1 MKKMFSMFSAI
12 VVSTF
17 LLIGNAMADYRLI
30 IPSPQG
36 TGTSIWG
43 QTVAAELEKYLGEK
57 IIVEHIKGAKGNLGL
72 NTFNEKYKGDK
83 KTIVLAHGGNA
94 DAWLI
99 EDVKWSFYDWDPVL
113 IQPYNITTTI
123 KKGFDWQNE
132 KLSLA
137 DCGGCVPETLAWA
150 VLKGWDNINFIR
162 KMSPGEAKQAWLR
175 GEFNYIREPVSR
187 HIKNTLPMVESGEA
201 VRLFNHGLFT
211 MKGFEEDPNWPDT
224 PSMTK
229 LYEETFGKKPSGDI
243 YDAYVLATV
252 WREGMQK
259 GLYMHKGA
267 NTKEVTKAFKKMMK
281 NKESRE
287 YLESKLGKYP
297 MYFGKDA
304 HKVLDSLYS
313 YVTKDSLKALVDFA
327 SEKMQWSTAV
337 YVESKAK

>member
-1 MKKMFSMFSAI
+1 MKKIINMFSAM
-12 VVSTF
+12 VVAS
-17 LLIGNAMADYRLI
+17 LITISSAMADYKLI

-43 QTVAAELEKYLGEK
+43 QTIAAELEKYLGER

-72 NTFNEKYKGDK
+72 MTFNDKYKGDK

-99 EDVKWSFYDWDPVL
+99 EDVKWSFYDWNPVL

-123 KKGFDWQNE
+123 KKDYDWQNNN
-132 KLSLA
+132 LSLA
-137 DCGGCVPETLAWA
+137 DCSGCVPETLAWA
-150 VLKGWDNINFIR
+150 ILKGWNNINFIR
-162 KMSPGEAKQAWLR
+162 KMSAGDAKQAWLR

-187 HIKNTLPMVESGEA
+187 HIKNTAPMVEEGKA
-201 VRLFNHGLFT
+201 IRLFNHGLFT
-211 MKGFEEDPNWPDT
+211 PEGFIEDPNWPDT
-224 PSMTK
+224 PSLTK
-229 LYEETFGKKPSGDI
+229 LYTDTFGKEPSGDI

-267 NTKEVTKAFKKMMK
+267 NTEEVTKAFKEMM
-281 NKESRE
+281 NNQESRE
-287 YLESKLGKYP
+287 YLESKLGQYP

-304 HKVLDSLYS
+304 HTILDRLYS
-313 YVTKDSLKALVDFA
+313 YVTKDSLKALVNFA

>member
-1 MKKMFSMFSAI
+1 MKKIINMFSAM
-12 VVSTF
+12 VVAS
-17 LLIGNAMADYRLI
+17 LITISSAMADYKLI

-43 QTVAAELEKYLGEK
+43 QTIAAELEKYLGER

-72 NTFNEKYKGDK
+72 MTFNDKYKGDK

-99 EDVKWSFYDWDPVL
+99 EDVKWSFYDWNPVL

-123 KKGFDWQNE
+123 KKDYDWQTNN
-132 KLSLA
+132 LSLA
-137 DCGGCVPETLAWA
+137 DCSGCVPETLAWTI
-150 VLKGWDNINFIR
+150 LKGWDNINFIR
-162 KMSPGEAKQAWLR
+162 KMSAGDAKQAWLR

-187 HIKNTLPMVESGEA
+187 HIKNPAPMVEEGKA
-201 VRLFNHGLFT
+201 IRLFNHGLFT
-211 MKGFEEDPNWPDT
+211 PEGFIEDPNWPDT
-224 PSMTK
+224 PSLTK
-229 LYEETFGKKPSGDI
+229 LYTDTFGKEPNGDI

-267 NTKEVTKAFKKMMK
+267 NTEEVTKAFKEMM
-281 NKESRE
+281 NNQESRE
-287 YLESKLGKYP
+287 YLESKLGQYP

-304 HKVLDSLYS
+304 HTILDRLYS

>member
-12 VVSTF
+12 VVST
-17 LLIGNAMADYRLI
+17 LMLMGSAMADYRLI

-72 NTFNEKYKGDK
+72 NTFNTKYKNDK

-99 EDVKWSFYDWDPVL
+99 EDVEWSFYDWDPVL

-123 KKGFDWQNE
+123 KKDFDWKNS
-132 KLSLA
+132 KLDLA

-162 KMSPGEAKQAWLR
+162 KMSAGNAKQAWLR

-187 HIKNTLPMVESGEA
+187 HIKNTAPLVDEGKA

-211 MKGFEEDPNWPDT
+211 PTGFKEDPNWPDT

-229 LYEETFGKKPSGDI
+229 LYEDTYGKKPSGDV

-267 NTKEVTKAFKKMMK
+267 NSSEVTSAFKKMMQ
-281 NKESRE
+281 NTESRA

-297 MYFGKDA
+297 MYFGEDA
-304 HKVLDSLYS
+304 NQVLDSLYS
-313 YVTKDSLKALVDFA
+313 YVTKDSLKALIDFA

>member
-1 MKKMFSMFSAI
+1 MKKIINMFSAM
-12 VVSTF
+12 VVAS
-17 LLIGNAMADYRLI
+17 LITISSAMADYKLI

-43 QTVAAELEKYLGEK
+43 QTIAAELEKYLGER

-72 NTFNEKYKGDK
+72 MTFNDKYKGDK

-99 EDVKWSFYDWDPVL
+99 EDVKWSFYDWNPVL

-123 KKGFDWQNE
+123 KKDYDWQNNN
-132 KLSLA
+132 LSLA
-137 DCGGCVPETLAWA
+137 DCSGCVPETLAWA
-150 VLKGWDNINFIR
+150 ILKGWDNINFIR
-162 KMSPGEAKQAWLR
+162 KMSAGDAKQAWLR

-187 HIKNTLPMVESGEA
+187 HIKNTAPMVEEGKA
-201 VRLFNHGLFT
+201 IRLFNHGLF
-211 MKGFEEDPNWPDT
+211 KPEGFIEDPNWPDT
-224 PSMTK
+224 PSLTK
-229 LYEETFGKKPSGDI
+229 LYTDTFGKEPSGDV

-267 NTKEVTKAFKKMMK
+267 NTEEVTKAFKEMM
-281 NKESRE
+281 NNQESRE
-287 YLESKLGKYP
+287 YLESKLGQYP

-304 HKVLDSLYS
+304 HTILDRLYS

>member
-1 MKKMFSMFSAI
+1 MGLI
-12 VVSTF
+12 G
-17 LLIGNAMADYRLI
+17 LLIR
-30 IPSPQG
+30 
-36 TGTSIWG
+36 W
-43 QTVAAELEKYLGEK
+43 
-57 IIVEHIKGAKGNLGL
+57 
-72 NTFNEKYKGDK
+72 
-83 KTIVLAHGGNA
+83 
-94 DAWLI
+94 
-99 EDVKWSFYDWDPVL
+99 
-113 IQPYNITTTI
+113 
-123 KKGFDWQNE
+123 
-132 KLSLA
+132 SLA

-162 KMSPGEAKQAWLR
+162 KMSPGAAKQAWLR

-211 MKGFEEDPNWPDT
+211 MKGFKEDPNWPDT

-229 LYEETFGKKPSGDI
+229 LYEETFGEKPSGDI

-267 NTKEVTKAFKKMMK
+267 NTKQVTKAFKKMMK

-287 YLESKLGKYP
+287 YLESKLGQYP
-297 MYFGKDA
+297 MYFGRDA
-304 HKVLDSLYS
+304 HKVLDRLYS